1 MAYISLQQA
10 IGSSGNKDIKTIYD
24 VFNLAIQ
31 MKLSNDS
38 LMEVTKTLRGLSNK
52 NKLDELT
59 NTEYITA
66 EASIIRNYQ
75 NDRRFPLETVKLKS
89 MELEHNEDI
98 KEATIHT
105 GSYAD
110 EFARSLHALAFTVG
124 TDIYFRNGAYKPESE
139 EGRKLLAHELK
150 HVAQYEENPSED
162 NRTKKELE
170 EEAVK
175 EERKEVYEADPLMSI
190 DVSGR
195 KYNLRQSKVEKFNQ
209 LAEHE
214 LEEWVEMQ
222 KTTMSES
229 EYLEFLIKYKEYLEQ
244 RV

>member
-10 IGSSGNKDIKTIYD
+10 IGSSGEKDIKTVYD
-24 VFNLAIQ
+24 VYNLAIQ
-31 MKLSNDS
+31 MKLSNDY
-38 LMEVTKTLRGLSNK
+38 LMEVTKTLRGLSNRTK
-52 NKLDELT
+52 PEDITNIEYI
-59 NTEYITA
+59 NTEA
-66 EASIIRNYQ
+66 RIIRNYQ

-89 MELEHNEDI
+89 MELEHNENI
-98 KEATIHT
+98 EKAMIHT

-110 EFARSLHALAFTVG
+110 EYTRCIHALAFTVG
-124 TDIYFRNGAYKPESE
+124 NDIYFRNGAYKPETE

-162 NRTKKELE
+162 NRTRKELE
-170 EEAVK
+170 EEAVREEKK
-175 EERKEVYEADPLMSI
+175 EEYESDPIISI

-195 KYNLRQSKVEKFNQ
+195 KYNLRQSKLVKFNH
-209 LAEHE
+209 LAEQE
-214 LEEWVEMQ
+214 LEEWIEQQ

-229 EYLEFLIKYKEYLEQ
+229 DYLKLLIKYKEYLEQ

>member
-1 MAYISLQQA
+1 MAYITLQQA

-59 NTEYITA
+59 NTEYITV

-89 MELEHNEDI
+89 MELEHKENI
-98 KEATIHT
+98 KEATIHI
-105 GSYAD
+105 GSYSD

-162 NRTKKELE
+162 NRTNKELE
-170 EEAVK
+170 EEAVNA
-175 EERKEVYEADPLMSI
+175 EQKEVYEPDPLVNI

-195 KYNLRQSKVEKFNQ
+195 KYNLRQSKIEKFNK
-209 LAEHE
+209 LAEQD
-214 LEEWVEMQ
+214 LEEWVENQ
-222 KTTMSES
+222 EATMSES

>member
-38 LMEVTKTLRGLSNK
+38 LMEVTKTLRKHSNK

-59 NTEYITA
+59 NTQYILT

-89 MELEHNEDI
+89 IELEHNENL

-105 GSYAD
+105 GFYAD

-150 HVAQYEENPSED
+150 HVSQYEENPSEY
-162 NRTKKELE
+162 NKTKKELE
-170 EEAVK
+170 EEAVNA
-175 EERKEVYEADPLMSI
+175 EQKEVYEPDPLVNI
-190 DVSGR
+190 DISGR
-195 KYNLRQSKVEKFNQ
+195 KYNLRQSKIEKFNHLTEQ
-209 LAEHE
+209 E
-214 LEEWVEMQ
+214 LEEWIEQQ
-222 KTTMSES
+222 KSTMSES
-229 EYLEFLIKYKEYLEQ
+229 DYLKLLIKYKEYLEQ